1 MRHSDLKSQV
11 ATAIAACENKK
22 AENLT
27 ILELEKG
34 SGAFTDYFLI
44 CTGTNPRQVQA
55 IADEVELRLKNDAV
69 YPNSVEGYN
78 LAEWVLLD
86 YVDFVVHIF
95 SAGARRYY
103 DLERL
108 WKSAKRITLKD
119 LEGKPSRA
127 RRTPAKAAKKKSARN
142 RSAERAPAKSSAR
155 KKKSSPVPRR
165 RKAK

>member
-55 IADEVELRLKNDAV
+55 IA
-69 YPNSVEGYN
+69 
-78 LAEWVLLD
+78 
-86 YVDFVVHIF
+86 
-95 SAGARRYY
+95 
-103 DLERL
+103 
-108 WKSAKRITLKD
+108 
-119 LEGKPSRA
+119 
-127 RRTPAKAAKKKSARN
+127 
-142 RSAERAPAKSSAR
+142 
-155 KKKSSPVPRR
+155 
-165 RKAK
+165 